1 MNNPEY
7 RVKRELAPE
16 VFQLASELYAQKQQ
30 EYSLEELISIG
41 KEAEIPAEFIQQA
54 VDVIQSR
61 QTSEEIAVK
70 NQHKYPKLKMALLGV
85 LATATTLGVGGW
97 VYGSLSPQTQ
107 QLNSKSS
114 TAIMPKKGDKKES
127 GNVERYLLNKQGLV
141 DGFLLNN
148 GKQIKF
154 ASHMSEQIVDTIKP
168 GDFVEV
174 VGKMGTPTSYGQEID
189 ARLITNAQTKQT
201 IGKQPKSKGKKKP
214 DFIDVN
220 SLKIDD
226 TVQHWLVNGKGE
238 IKGAILTSGTQV
250 HFSKALAKNLNQ
262 QLKSGS
268 QIKAEGVGKE
278 TPYGYVIEVISAKI
292 DGELLPNGK

>member
-16 VFQLASELYAQKQQ
+16 VFQLAAELYAQKEEQ
-30 EYSLEELISIG
+30 YSLEELILIG

-61 QTSEEIAVK
+61 QTSEKIAVK
-70 NQHKYPKLKMALLGV
+70 NQRKYRKLKMALLGV

-114 TAIMPKKGDKKES
+114 AAIMPKKGDKKES

-141 DGFLLNN
+141 DGFLLKN

-154 ASHMSEQIVDTIKP
+154 ASHMSEQIVDAIKP

-189 ARLITNAQTKQT
+189 ARLITNAETKQT
-201 IGKQPKSKGKKKP
+201 IGKQPKPKGKKKA
-214 DFIDVN
+214 DSIDIN
-220 SLKIDD
+220 SFNIDD
-226 TVQHWLVNGKGE
+226 AVQHWLVNGKGE

-250 HFSKALAKNLNQ
+250 HFSKALAINLNQ
-262 QLKSGS
+262 QLKSS
-268 QIKAEGVGKE
+268 TQIKAEGVGKE
-278 TPYGYVIEVISAKI
+278 TPYGDVIEVISAKF
-292 DGELLPNGK
+292 DGELLPNSK